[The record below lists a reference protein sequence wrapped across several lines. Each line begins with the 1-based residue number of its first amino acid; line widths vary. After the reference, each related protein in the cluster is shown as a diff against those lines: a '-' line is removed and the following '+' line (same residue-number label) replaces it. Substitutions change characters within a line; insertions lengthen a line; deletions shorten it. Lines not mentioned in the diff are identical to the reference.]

1 MMNFTIELTEQE
13 IQLVLNGLAKL
24 PLEQSFNT
32 FFSVK
37 NQYETATAMLGQ
49 PDDQASGGTD

>member
-1 MMNFTIELTEQE
+1 MKFTIELTERE

-24 PLEQSFNT
+24 PLEQSFDT
-32 FFSVK
+32 FFSVR
-37 NQYETATAMLGQ
+37 NQYEAAAAMLGQ